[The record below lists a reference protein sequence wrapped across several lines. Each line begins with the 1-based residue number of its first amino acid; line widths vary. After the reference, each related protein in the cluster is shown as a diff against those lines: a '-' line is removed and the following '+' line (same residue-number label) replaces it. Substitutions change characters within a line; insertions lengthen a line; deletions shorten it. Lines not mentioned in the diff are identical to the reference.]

1 MRIYKDRPEA
11 WPRHTGK
18 IGFGVLVYLPPLI
31 ILLAG
36 LLELGYAIWQPFE
49 YRHWPQQ
56 TAVISRA
63 VPLSAGKSIYEV
75 KTSVSY
81 RYGQVDYSDRS
92 LESVMPVYTCHCNQ
106 AQVEAQIRE
115 QGFVGRSIKVLIDP
129 EAPNMPRSTADLVF
143 KMPDL
148 LILQTVLFGFFPML
162 LLYMIRHGMNISLR

>member
-11 WPRHTGK
+11 WPRQTGK

-36 LLELGYAIWQPFE
+36 LWGLGYAIWQPLE

-63 VPLSAGKSIYEV
+63 VPLSAGKFIHEV
-75 KTSVSY
+75 KISVSY

-92 LESVMPVYTCHCNQ
+92 LESVVPVYTCHCNQ
-106 AQVEAQIRE
+106 AQAEAQIRE
-115 QGFVGRSIKVLIDP
+115 QGLLGRSIKVLIDP
-129 EAPNMPRSTADLVF
+129 DAPNMPRSTADLVF

-148 LILQTVLFGFFPML
+148 LILLTVLFGFFPML